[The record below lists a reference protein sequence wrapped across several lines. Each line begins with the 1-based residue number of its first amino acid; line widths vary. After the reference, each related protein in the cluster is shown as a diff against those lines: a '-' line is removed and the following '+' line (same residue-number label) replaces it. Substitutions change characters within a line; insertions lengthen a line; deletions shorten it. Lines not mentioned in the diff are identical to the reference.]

1 MRNGLTPEERLLYIQ
16 EQRGLKWRD
25 LTTAQRCE
33 RMRQIH
39 QARRDMSPAER
50 QKLKQRLDAEWK
62 ALPAAQQQRIEQR
75 IAARE
80 ERQAENKGRRG
91 EPKCAGIAPGG
102 APAH

>member
-1 MRNGLTPEERLLYIQ
+1 MRGGLTPEERLLYMQ
-16 EQRGLKWRD
+16 EQRGLKWHD

-62 ALPAAQQQRIEQR
+62 ALPPAQQQRIEQR

-80 ERQAENKGRRG
+80 ARRAENGGREGPSR
-91 EPKCAGIAPGG
+91 CAGVNPKGG
-102 APAH
+102 PAH